1 MEKNLWNTTQSLL
14 VVFNYENLDLLHDFR
29 ISLDKMLSKSEV
41 ERVII
46 VVNIDKEVD
55 KNTLPP
61 HFLIYYNSPNDYNF
75 WGKLKDIQLETEFK
89 KQYDTLLWLGETQK
103 RSFKEIKNIKFSNKI
118 GVNSTDAFFDLHL
131 NSESDIPSE
140 MLNFVVET
148 LKKITLA

>member
-1 MEKNLWNTTQSLL
+1 
-14 VVFNYENLDLLHDFR
+14 
-29 ISLDKMLSKSEV
+29 
-41 ERVII
+41 
-46 VVNIDKEVD
+46 
-55 KNTLPP
+55 
-61 HFLIYYNSPNDYNF
+61 
-75 WGKLKDIQLETEFK
+75 LKDIQLETDFK

-118 GVNSTDAFFDLHL
+118 GVNSTDAFFELHL

>member
-75 WGKLKDIQLETEFK
+75 WGKLKDIQLEAELK

-118 GVNSTDAFFDLHL
+118 GVNSTDAFFELHL

-140 MLNFVVET
+140 MLTFVVET

>member
-14 VVFNYENLDLLHDFR
+14 VVYNYENLDRLHDFR
-29 ISLDKMLSKSEV
+29 KSLDKMLANSV
-41 ERVII
+41 VDRVII
-46 VVNIDKEVD
+46 IVNIDKEVD

-75 WGKLKDIQLETEFK
+75 WGKLKDIQLDAELR
-89 KQYDTLLWLGETQK
+89 KQYDTLLWLGETNK
-103 RSFKEIKNIKFSNKI
+103 RSFKFVKNIKFSNKI
-118 GVNSTDAFFDLHL
+118 GVNSADAFFELHL

-140 MLNFVVET
+140 MLTFVVET

>member
-29 ISLDKMLSKSEV
+29 ISLDKMLANSAV

-46 VVNIDKEVD
+46 IVNIDKEVD
-55 KNTLPP
+55 KNTHPP
-61 HFLIYYNSPNDYNF
+61 HFLIYYNSSNDYNF
-75 WGKLKDIQLETEFK
+75 WGKLKDIQLETELK

-118 GVNSTDAFFDLHL
+118 GVNSADTFFELHL

>member
-103 RSFKEIKNIKFSNKI
+103 RSFKEIKNIKFLNKI
-118 GVNSTDAFFDLHL
+118 GVNSADAFFELHL

>member
-41 ERVII
+41 KRVII

>member
-29 ISLDKMLSKSEV
+29 ISLDRMLSKSEV
-41 ERVII
+41 ERVVI

-75 WGKLKDIQLETEFK
+75 WGKLKDVQLEAELK

-118 GVNSTDAFFDLHL
+118 GVNSTDAFFELHL

>member
-41 ERVII
+41 EKVII

-61 HFLIYYNSPNDYNF
+61 HFLIYYNSPNDYNL
-75 WGKLKDIQLETEFK
+75 WGKLKDVQLEAELK

-103 RSFKEIKNIKFSNKI
+103 RSFKEIKNIKFLNKI
-118 GVNSTDAFFDLHL
+118 GVNTADPFFELHL
-131 NSESDIPSE
+131 NSESDVPSE
-140 MLNFVVET
+140 MLTFVVET

>member
-29 ISLDKMLSKSEV
+29 ISLDKMLAKSEV

-75 WGKLKDIQLETEFK
+75 WGKLKDIQLEAELK

-118 GVNSTDAFFDLHL
+118 GVNSTDAFFELHL

>member
-75 WGKLKDIQLETEFK
+75 WGKLKDVQLEAELNK
-89 KQYDTLLWLGETQK
+89 SYNTLLWLGETK
-103 RSFKEIKNIKFSNKI
+103 KKFYNELKKVTFSNKI
-118 GVNSTDAFFDLHL
+118 GVNTTDSLFELHL

>member
-14 VVFNYENLDLLHDFR
+14 VVYNYENLDRLHDFR
-29 ISLDKMLSKSEV
+29 KSLDKMLANSV
-41 ERVII
+41 VDRVII
-46 VVNIDKEVD
+46 IVNIDKEVD

-75 WGKLKDIQLETEFK
+75 WGKLKDIQLDAELR
-89 KQYDTLLWLGETQK
+89 KQYDTLLWLGETDK
-103 RSFKEIKNIKFSNKI
+103 RSFKFVKNIKFSNKI
-118 GVNSTDAFFDLHL
+118 GVNSADAFFELHL

-140 MLNFVVET
+140 MLTFVVET

>member
-1 MEKNLWNTTQSLL
+1 MEKNIWNTTQSLL

-41 ERVII
+41 KRVII
-46 VVNIDKEVD
+46 VVNIDKDVD
-55 KNTLPP
+55 KNILPP

-75 WGKLKDIQLETEFK
+75 WGKLKDVQLDMELK
-89 KQYDTLLWLGETQK
+89 KNFDTLLWLGETQK
-103 RSFKEIKNIKFSNKI
+103 RSFKEIKNINCSNKI
-118 GVNSTDAFFDLHL
+118 GVNSTDAFFELHL

>member
-14 VVFNYENLDLLHDFR
+14 VVYNYENLDRLHDFR
-29 ISLDKMLSKSEV
+29 KSLDKMLANSTV

-46 VVNIDKEVD
+46 IVNIDKEVD
-55 KNTLPP
+55 KNALPP

-75 WGKLKDIQLETEFK
+75 WGKLKDVQLEAELK

-103 RSFKEIKNIKFSNKI
+103 RSFKEVKNIKFSNKI
-118 GVNSTDAFFDLHL
+118 GVNSPDSFFELHL

-140 MLNFVVET
+140 MLTFVVET

>member
-14 VVFNYENLDLLHDFR
+14 VVYNYENLDRLHDFR
-29 ISLDKMLSKSEV
+29 KSLDKMLANSAV

-46 VVNIDKEVD
+46 IVNIDKEVD

-61 HFLIYYNSPNDYNF
+61 HFLIYYNSPNDYNL
-75 WGKLKDIQLETEFK
+75 WGKLKDIQLEAELK
-89 KQYDTLLWLGETQK
+89 KQYDTLLWLGEK
-103 RSFKEIKNIKFSNKI
+103 KKKSFNEVRKMKFSNKI
-118 GVNSTDAFFDLHL
+118 GVNTNDSFFELHL
-131 NSESDIPSE
+131 NSESDVPSE

>member
-41 ERVII
+41 KRVII

-75 WGKLKDIQLETEFK
+75 WGKLKDVQLETELK
-89 KQYDTLLWLGETQK
+89 KNFDTLLWLGETQK
-103 RSFKEIKNIKFSNKI
+103 RSFKEIKNINCSNKI
-118 GVNSTDAFFDLHL
+118 GVNSTDAFFELHL

>member
-1 MEKNLWNTTQSLL
+1 MKKNLWNTTQSLL
-14 VVFNYENLDLLHDFR
+14 VVFNYENLDRLHDFR
-29 ISLDKMLSKSEV
+29 ISLDKLLTNSAI

-46 VVNIDKEVD
+46 IVNIDKEVD

-61 HFLIYYNSPNDYNF
+61 HFLIYYNSQNDYNF
-75 WGKLKDIQLETEFK
+75 WGKLKDVQLEAELK

-118 GVNSTDAFFDLHL
+118 GVNSTDAFFELHL
-131 NSESDIPSE
+131 NSESDVPSE
-140 MLNFVVET
+140 MLTFVVET

>member
-14 VVFNYENLDLLHDFR
+14 VVYNYENLDRLHDFR
-29 ISLDKMLSKSEV
+29 KSLDKMLANSTV

-46 VVNIDKEVD
+46 IVNIDKEVD
-55 KNTLPP
+55 KNALPP

-75 WGKLKDIQLETEFK
+75 WGKLKDVQLEAELK
-89 KQYDTLLWLGETQK
+89 KQYDTLLWLGETQN
-103 RSFKEIKNIKFSNKI
+103 RSFKEVKNIKFSNKI
-118 GVNSTDAFFDLHL
+118 GVNSPDSFFELHL

-140 MLNFVVET
+140 MLTFVVET

>member
-14 VVFNYENLDLLHDFR
+14 VVFNYENLDRLHDFR
-29 ISLDKMLSKSEV
+29 KSLDRMLSSSSV
-41 ERVII
+41 DRII
-46 VVNIDKEVD
+46 IIVNIDKDVD

-75 WGKLKDIQLETEFK
+75 WGKLKDVQLDTELK
-89 KQYDTLLWLGETQK
+89 KNFDTLLWLGETKK
-103 RSFKEIKNIKFSNKI
+103 RSYNEVENVRFDNKI
-118 GVNSTDAFFDLHL
+118 GVNTADSFFELHL

-140 MLNFVVET
+140 MLTFVVET

>member
-46 VVNIDKEVD
+46 VVNIEKEVD

-103 RSFKEIKNIKFSNKI
+103 RSFKEIKNINCSNKI
-118 GVNSTDAFFDLHL
+118 GVNSTDAFFELHL

>member
-41 ERVII
+41 KRVII
-46 VVNIDKEVD
+46 VVNIDKDVD
-55 KNTLPP
+55 KNILPP

-75 WGKLKDIQLETEFK
+75 WGKLKDVQLDMELK
-89 KQYDTLLWLGETQK
+89 KNFDTLLWLGETQK
-103 RSFKEIKNIKFSNKI
+103 RSFKEIKNINCSNKI
-118 GVNSTDAFFDLHL
+118 GVNSTDAFFELHL

>member
-14 VVFNYENLDLLHDFR
+14 VVYNYENLDRLHDFR
-29 ISLDKMLSKSEV
+29 KSLDKMLANSAV

-46 VVNIDKEVD
+46 IVNIDKEVD

-61 HFLIYYNSPNDYNF
+61 HFLIYYNSTNDYNF
-75 WGKLKDIQLETEFK
+75 WGKLKDVQLEAELK

-103 RSFKEIKNIKFSNKI
+103 RSFKEVKNIKFSNKI
-118 GVNSTDAFFDLHL
+118 GVNSPDSFFELHL

-140 MLNFVVET
+140 MLTFVVET

>member
-1 MEKNLWNTTQSLL
+1 MERNLWNTTQSLL
-14 VVFNYENLDLLHDFR
+14 VVFNYENLDRLHDFR

-41 ERVII
+41 DRVII

-55 KNTLPP
+55 KKTLPP

-75 WGKLKDIQLETEFK
+75 WGKLKDIQLEAELNK
-89 KQYDTLLWLGETQK
+89 PYNTLLWLGETK
-103 RSFKEIKNIKFSNKI
+103 KKIYNEIKKVKFSNKI
-118 GVNSTDAFFDLHL
+118 GVNTTDNFFELHL
-131 NSESDIPSE
+131 NSESDVPSE

>member
-1 MEKNLWNTTQSLL
+1 MGKNLWNTTQSLL

-41 ERVII
+41 KRVII

-75 WGKLKDIQLETEFK
+75 WGKLKDVQLETELK
-89 KQYDTLLWLGETQK
+89 KNFDTLLWLGETQK
-103 RSFKEIKNIKFSNKI
+103 RSFKEIKNINCSNKI
-118 GVNSTDAFFDLHL
+118 GVNYTDAFFELHL

>member
-41 ERVII
+41 EKVII

-75 WGKLKDIQLETEFK
+75 WGKLKDVQLEAELK

-118 GVNSTDAFFDLHL
+118 GVNSTDAFFELHL

>member
-75 WGKLKDIQLETEFK
+75 WGKLKDIQLEAELK

-118 GVNSTDAFFDLHL
+118 GVNSTDAFFELHL

>member
-1 MEKNLWNTTQSLL
+1 MEKNLWNTTQSML
-14 VVFNYENLDLLHDFR
+14 VVYNYENLDRLHDFR
-29 ISLDKMLSKSEV
+29 KSLDKMLSNSAV

-46 VVNIDKEVD
+46 IVNIDKEVD

-61 HFLIYYNSPNDYNF
+61 HFLIYYNSSNDYNF
-75 WGKLKDIQLETEFK
+75 WGKLKDIQLETELK

-103 RSFKEIKNIKFSNKI
+103 RSFKEVKNIKFSNKI
-118 GVNSTDAFFDLHL
+118 GVNSPDSFFELHL

-140 MLNFVVET
+140 MLTFVVET

>member
-41 ERVII
+41 EKVII

-61 HFLIYYNSPNDYNF
+61 HFLIYYNSPNDYNL
-75 WGKLKDIQLETEFK
+75 WGKLKDVQLEAELK

-103 RSFKEIKNIKFSNKI
+103 RSFKEIKNIKFLNKI
-118 GVNSTDAFFDLHL
+118 GVNSADAFFELHL

-140 MLNFVVET
+140 MLTFVVET